1 MSFLK
6 YLLSVTLIASILFS
20 CQKELSIEKGKLPDE
35 ETDWE
40 FTVGENEYKGSIDTA
55 FITEATGFS
64 ILTMQG
70 LTADRTTGQIIMQF
84 FGEELVPGIYADPN
98 VYFLYSEGGQKV
110 YESIFDNKDFLVT
123 ITSID
128 SSSVIGTFSGTV
140 EDSQGNLVT
149 ITNGKFEGV
158 IKWEQLVI
166 INPNPNNDDYFQVG
180 SEWEYAREN
189 NENDRVVI
197 RVAGDTTI
205 NVNGTPYSYR
215 ILQNTRT
222 GEHRYFRKEGANDF
236 YEYKLSQ
243 FGQVSDFTELDL
255 PILKQDANEFEEWES
270 DNYIITISG
279 MPGVTSKLR
288 YTITNRAPSLKLN
301 GYQYNNVLLVDT
313 ELFTEIGGVFQYS
326 GSGFSTVYAR
336 GVGMVI
342 YYDLN
347 LESFYFLRRYQP

>member
-6 YLLSVTLIASILFS
+6 YLLSVTFIASVLFS
-20 CQKELSIEKGKLPDE
+20 CQKEMSIEEGKPPAE
-35 ETDWE
+35 NTDWE
-40 FTVGENEYKGSIDTA
+40 FAVGENEYKGSIDTA
-55 FITEATGFS
+55 FITEATGFN

-84 FGEELVPGIYADPN
+84 FGEELVPGIYTDPN
-98 VYFLYSEGGQKV
+98 VYFLYTEGGQKV
-110 YESIFDNKDFLVT
+110 YESVFDNKDFTVT

-128 SSSVIGTFSGTV
+128 SSSVVGTFSGTV
-140 EDSQGNLVT
+140 EDSDGNPVT

-166 INPNPNNDDYFQVG
+166 IDPNPDNDDYFQVG
-180 SEWEYAREN
+180 SEWEYA
-189 NENDRVVI
+189 NEYDESDRVVI
-197 RVAGDTTI
+197 RVTGDTTI
-205 NVNGTPYSYR
+205 NVNGIDHSYK
-215 ILQNTRT
+215 IFQNTRT

-236 YEYKLSQ
+236 YEYRFSQ
-243 FGQVSDFTELDL
+243 FGQVSIFTELDL

-270 DNYIITISG
+270 DNYSISLSG
-279 MPGVTSKLR
+279 MPGLTSKLR
-288 YTITNRAPSLKLN
+288 YTITNRSESLKIN
-301 GYQYNNVLLVDT
+301 GYQYNNVLLVDSELYT
-313 ELFTEIGGVFQYS
+313 EMGGVFQHS

-347 LESFYFLRRYQP
+347 LEGYYFLRRYQP